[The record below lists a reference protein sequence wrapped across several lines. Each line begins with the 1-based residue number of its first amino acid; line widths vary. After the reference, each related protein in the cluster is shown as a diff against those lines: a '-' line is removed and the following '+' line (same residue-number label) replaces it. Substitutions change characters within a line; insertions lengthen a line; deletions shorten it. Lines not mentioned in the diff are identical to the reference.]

1 MRHLWNPASATADSR
16 RLIATRA
23 LRGFADGLVSILL
36 PSYLTAL
43 GLSASQIGIVLFATL
58 FGSALVTLWAGLA
71 AHRFGCSRLL
81 IGAGVLM
88 LGTGLLFAY
97 VRSFCSLLVVAFIGT
112 LNPSAG
118 DVSLFL
124 PLEQAALADTVT
136 TRDLTQIF
144 AVYNVAGAFAGA
156 FGALL
161 SGLPT
166 IVAARLHF
174 PSTSAQRRVFFV
186 YSAIALIS
194 IVLYRSLSVKT
205 VAEPALPRRARLAKS
220 RRIVMHLA
228 ALFSLDAFSGG
239 LIVQA
244 MFALWLFRRF
254 GMSTQAAGVFFF
266 ASNLAGSMSQFVS
279 SKLAIRIG

>member
-1 MRHLWNPASATADSR
+1 
-16 RLIATRA
+16 
-23 LRGFADGLVSILL
+23 
-36 PSYLTAL
+36 
-43 GLSASQIGIVLFATL
+43 
-58 FGSALVTLWAGLA
+58 
-71 AHRFGCSRLL
+71 
-81 IGAGVLM
+81 
-88 LGTGLLFAY
+88 
-97 VRSFCSLLVVAFIGT
+97 
-112 LNPSAG
+112 
-118 DVSLFL
+118 
-124 PLEQAALADTVT
+124 
-136 TRDLTQIF
+136 
-144 AVYNVAGAFAGA
+144 NVAGAFAGA

-174 PSTSAQRRVFFV
+174 PSTSAQRCVFFV

-194 IVLYRSLSVKT
+194 IVLYRSLSVNA

-279 SKLAIRIG
+279 SKLAIRIGRIRTMVYTHLPSNCFLFLAGLMRNVRLTLFFLLFRSALSQMYVSVRP